1 MVGQTR
7 PSRRFFDETE
17 TQVMSDAFTMA
28 WHVVD
33 AQRSNPLADD
43 STASLRREI
52 AAVILEFAHHGV
64 IDSGVM
70 AQAAI
75 DQVRAPLAAR

>member
-1 MVGQTR
+1 MSDRAG
-7 PSRRFFDETE
+7 RFRYFDEKE
-17 TQVMSDAFTMA
+17 TRVMSDAFTMA

-33 AQRSNPLADD
+33 AQHSQEASAD
-43 STASLRREI
+43 STAALQREI
-52 AAVILEFAHHGV
+52 AAVIMEFAHYGV

-75 DQVRAPLAAR
+75 DQVRAPDVGGC